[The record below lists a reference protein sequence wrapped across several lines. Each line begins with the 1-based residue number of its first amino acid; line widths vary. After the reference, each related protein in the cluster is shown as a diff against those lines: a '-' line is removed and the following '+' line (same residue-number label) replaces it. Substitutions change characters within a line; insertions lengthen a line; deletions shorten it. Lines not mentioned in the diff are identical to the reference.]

1 MVARRGSN
9 AIGELCFRRSFN
21 SGERRQDRSSVNE
34 HWIAAFQRFVR
45 AAAIA
50 IETGDLTSGYE
61 TRDTRD
67 SAAELPLRGL
77 NHPLMPSN
85 RRRLCTSDL

>member
-21 SGERRQDRSSVNE
+21 SGERQQDRGSVNQ

-67 SAAELPLRGL
+67 SAAELRLRGL
-77 NHPLMPSN
+77 E
-85 RRRLCTSDL
+85 